1 MPKTKYYN
9 PQNDVVKLMD
19 GKRVPVQ
26 PYNMYQALH
35 AVPQAP
41 ARSETEK
48 AVSPVV
54 TPAPQTEEVY
64 FLFDGQYMTLVE
76 NYGNNSVVR
85 RMPAVSGRQ
94 NEDGS
99 FSYSKERQHMK
110 NEGPIPEGRHNIELS
125 SIRYVKDAG
134 FFNRA
139 ASVATDLYNAVAAR
153 TPLPTID
160 KVGAFPGGDRL
171 AWGEGSVD
179 IKLDP
184 QVARE
189 TERDGL
195 TVHGGWFPGSA
206 GCIDLVDNDKEFFKQ
221 LERFRDK
228 RDEIPLIVDY
238 SQTPEKVYW
247 ERR

>member
-9 PQNDVVKLMD
+9 PQNDVVKLID
-19 GKRVPVQ
+19 GKRIPVD

-35 AVPQAP
+35 AAPQTP
-41 ARSETEK
+41 ARSGTE
-48 AVSPVV
+48 AASPAMI
-54 TPAPQTEEVY
+54 PPPQTEDVY

-76 NYGNNSVVR
+76 NYGQNTIVR

-99 FSYSKERQHMK
+99 FSYSKERQYME
-110 NEGPIPEGRHNIELS
+110 NTGPIPEGRHRIKLNT
-125 SIRYVKDAG
+125 IRYIKDTS
-134 FFNRA
+134 FLNRA
-139 ASVATDLYNAVAAR
+139 ACTATGVYNTLALR
-153 TPLPTID
+153 TGMPTV
-160 KVGAFPGGDRL
+160 KLGSFPGGRT

-189 TERDGL
+189 TGRDGL
-195 TVHGGWFPGSA
+195 TVHGGWVPGSA
-206 GCIDLVDNDKEFFKQ
+206 GCIDLVNNDKEFFRQ
-221 LERFRDK
+221 LERLRDK

-238 SQTPEKVYW
+238 SQTLEKVRW
-247 ERR
+247 QE